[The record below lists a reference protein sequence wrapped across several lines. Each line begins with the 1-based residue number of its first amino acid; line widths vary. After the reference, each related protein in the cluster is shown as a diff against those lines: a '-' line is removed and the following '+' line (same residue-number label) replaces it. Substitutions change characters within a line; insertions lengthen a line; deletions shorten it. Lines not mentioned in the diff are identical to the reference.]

1 MVEIKNPQPIER
13 IERPMQRVVH
23 FKLQQKRKTAHGL
36 ILGLNQKFKKDV
48 SKDPGKTYTAQELSL
63 LFGEKVVELN
73 VMKKEVPEGEISVSS
88 VTGDFC
94 ASCGQRI
101 KQSFKV
107 GLSKNSI
114 STLWMIHKLMGEN
127 KFIET
132 KEIYTQIE
140 KASPTAEL
148 TKLKYLGAIYP
159 YFEPADYEKKS
170 KRPGKWAISE
180 RGIKFLKKW
189 GKLPSYV
196 LVKDEDVVELGA
208 GIFIDDE
215 SLKWMTED
223 DIWKEMQEHWEDKT
237 DDTKV

>member
-1 MVEIKNPQPIER
+1 MVELKNPQQIEK
-13 IERPMQRVVH
+13 IERPMQRVVN
-23 FKLQQKRKTAHGL
+23 FKQQQKRKTAHGL

-48 SKDPGKTYTAQELSL
+48 ANNPAKTYTAQELSL

-73 VMKKEVPEGEISVSS
+73 VMKKEVPEKEVIVSK

-94 ASCGQRI
+94 PSCGQRI
-101 KQSFKV
+101 KQSFKIP
-107 GLSKNSI
+107 LSKNSI
-114 STLWMIHKLMGEN
+114 EVLWTIRKLMGEN

-132 KEIYTQIE
+132 KQIYTEIV

-159 YFEPADYEKKS
+159 YFDATDYEKKS
-170 KRPGKWAISE
+170 KRSGKWAITE
-180 RGIKFLKKW
+180 RGLRFLKCRD
-189 GKLPSYV
+189 KLPSYV
-196 LVKDEDVVELGA
+196 LVKDEDVVELGG
-208 GIFIDDE
+208 GIFINDD

-223 DIWKEMQEHWEDKT
+223 DIWKEMQAHWEDKT

>member
-1 MVEIKNPQPIER
+1 
-13 IERPMQRVVH
+13 
-23 FKLQQKRKTAHGL
+23 
-36 ILGLNQKFKKDV
+36 
-48 SKDPGKTYTAQELSL
+48 
-63 LFGEKVVELN
+63 
-73 VMKKEVPEGEISVSS
+73 
-88 VTGDFC
+88 
-94 ASCGQRI
+94 
-101 KQSFKV
+101 
-107 GLSKNSI
+107 
-114 STLWMIHKLMGEN
+114 MGEN

-170 KRPGKWAISE
+170 KRSGKWAISE